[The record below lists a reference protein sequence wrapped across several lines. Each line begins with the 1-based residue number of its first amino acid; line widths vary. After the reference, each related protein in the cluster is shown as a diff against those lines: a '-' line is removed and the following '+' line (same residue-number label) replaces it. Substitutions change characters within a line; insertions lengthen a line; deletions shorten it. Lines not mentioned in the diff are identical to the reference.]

1 MRKIILASASP
12 RRRELLEKIGVS
24 FEVCPSK
31 GKEQTAETDPG
42 AMVEELSREKCL
54 EVFSGMDQD
63 CIVIGADTVVAL
75 DGKILGKPKSPAD
88 AVHMLSLLR
97 GRTHQV
103 FTGVTVMNRES
114 GKTEGIT
121 FHETTQVSFYPMS
134 DREIEDYVA
143 GGEPMDKAGAYGIQ
157 GKGAV
162 FIREIQGDYSN
173 VVGLPLA
180 RLYQEMKNMGIQIKG
195 RKDMYKACIFDLD
208 GTIADTVESIAYV
221 GNKTL
226 EHFHLPP
233 IPVKDY
239 NFYAGNGAD
248 ELVRK
253 MLAAVPG
260 GEEADYEQVR
270 SLYRKWFEENPFY
283 HVKPFDG
290 IIGLLEGLK
299 QEGLKIAVLSNKPH
313 VAAVEVVEKIFGKD
327 MFHKVQGQTEKVPRK
342 PSPIGALTIAEEF
355 SAKPEECLYL
365 GDTDTDMETGH
376 RAGMFTIG
384 VTWGFRPRSEL
395 EEHRADLIVDKP
407 EEILEFVQKANKNIR
422 ILTEGACT
430 G

>member
-75 DGKILGKPKSPAD
+75 DGKILGKPKSQAD

-143 GGEPMDKAGAYGIQ
+143 GGEQWIKQEPMGSRAKEL
-157 GKGAV
+157 
-162 FIREIQGDYSN
+162 FLSERSREIT
-173 VVGLPLA
+173 A
-180 RLYQEMKNMGIQIKG
+180 M
-195 RKDMYKACIFDLD
+195 
-208 GTIADTVESIAYV
+208 
-221 GNKTL
+221 
-226 EHFHLPP
+226 
-233 IPVKDY
+233 
-239 NFYAGNGAD
+239 
-248 ELVRK
+248 
-253 MLAAVPG
+253 
-260 GEEADYEQVR
+260 
-270 SLYRKWFEENPFY
+270 
-283 HVKPFDG
+283 
-290 IIGLLEGLK
+290 
-299 QEGLKIAVLSNKPH
+299 
-313 VAAVEVVEKIFGKD
+313 
-327 MFHKVQGQTEKVPRK
+327 
-342 PSPIGALTIAEEF
+342 
-355 SAKPEECLYL
+355 
-365 GDTDTDMETGH
+365 
-376 RAGMFTIG
+376 
-384 VTWGFRPRSEL
+384 
-395 EEHRADLIVDKP
+395 
-407 EEILEFVQKANKNIR
+407 
-422 ILTEGACT
+422 
-430 G
+430 